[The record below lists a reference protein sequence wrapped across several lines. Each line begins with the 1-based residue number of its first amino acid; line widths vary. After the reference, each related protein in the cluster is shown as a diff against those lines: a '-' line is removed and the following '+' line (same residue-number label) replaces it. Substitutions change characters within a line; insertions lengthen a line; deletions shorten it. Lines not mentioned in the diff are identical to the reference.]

1 LVVRFSPIP
10 SFDFEVVMR
19 LLKMLA
25 LAGAVCVTTGAV
37 AAEWTFLGQ
46 RQVNDR
52 AERDVI
58 VVTGHEGKF
67 SAIQIRV
74 QRASVDFHKV
84 QVNFRNGGT
93 QNVELRNTIRAGG
106 ESRRID
112 LEGDDRVIKSVEF
125 WYDANTVR
133 GRRAVV
139 RLFGER

>member
-1 LVVRFSPIP
+1 MRSI
-10 SFDFEVVMR
+10 R
-19 LLKMLA
+19 LLA
-25 LAGAVCVTTGAV
+25 LTAGLSLTT
-37 AAEWTFLGQ
+37 AAAAAPEWTFLGQ

-52 AERDVI
+52 AERDMI
-58 VVTGHEGKF
+58 VVTGQEGKF
-67 SAIQIRV
+67 SAVQIRV

-93 QNVELRNTIRAGG
+93 QNVEMRHTIRAGG

-133 GRRAVV
+133 GRKAVV

>member
-1 LVVRFSPIP
+1 MRF
-10 SFDFEVVMR
+10 
-19 LLKMLA
+19 LQLLA
-25 LAGAVCVTTGAV
+25 LTGAVCVTTAAV
-37 AAEWTFLGQ
+37 TTEWTFLGQ

-58 VVTGHEGKF
+58 AVSGQEGKF

-74 QRASVDFHKV
+74 QRAAVDFHKV
-84 QVNFRNGGT
+84 QVNFRGGGT
-93 QNVELRNTIRAGG
+93 QGVELRNTIRAGG

-112 LEGDDRVIKSVEF
+112 LEGEDRVIKSVEF